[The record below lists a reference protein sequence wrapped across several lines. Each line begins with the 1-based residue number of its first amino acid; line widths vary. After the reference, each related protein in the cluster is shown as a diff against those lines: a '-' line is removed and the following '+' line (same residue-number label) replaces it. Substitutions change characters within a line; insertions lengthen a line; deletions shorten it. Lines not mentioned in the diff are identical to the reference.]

1 MGSNAPP
8 IARLAFLLACLVALC
23 AGWPAHALGA
33 EGGAIATYQGPDR
46 QQRLLDGARK
56 EGELTLYTSL
66 TVDDMA
72 ALNGAFEKKY
82 GVKVKMWRAAAD
94 KVLQRAITESRG
106 GRYDVDIIE
115 LSAPALESL
124 HREQLLARVDS
135 PHHADLIPAAVPAH
149 HEWVGSR
156 LNVFAQAYNTKLV
169 NKADLPKSFSELLDP
184 KWKGKLGIEAADEDW
199 FADVVR
205 SMGEQQ
211 GLELF
216 RRIVAVNGI
225 SVRKGHTLLTN
236 MVASGEV
243 PLALTVYNF
252 TAEQVKQKGAPLDWF
267 VLPPAVARANGV
279 AVAKRAPHP
288 YAAVLYYDFMIGE
301 DGQRILAQRDFV
313 PASRKVDTPLNKM
326 PLRIVDPTLV
336 LDESGKW
343 TRLYDEIIV
352 RQAR

>member
-1 MGSNAPP
+1 MAIERPVT
-8 IARLAFLLACLVALC
+8 ARCVAILACVVALC
-23 AGWPAHALGA
+23 AAWPTHAA
-33 EGGAIATYQGPDR
+33 SADAAAIGTYTGPDR
-46 QQRLLDGARK
+46 QQRLVDGAKR

-66 TVDDMA
+66 TVEDMA
-72 ALNGAFEKKY
+72 VLNGAFEKKY
-82 GVKVKMWRAAAD
+82 GIKVKMWRAAAD
-94 KVLQRAITESRG
+94 KVLQRAVTEARG
-106 GRYDVDIIE
+106 GRYDVDVIE

-124 HREQLLARVDS
+124 HREQLLARIDS
-135 PHHADLIPAAVPAH
+135 PHQADLIAAAVPAH
-149 HEWVGSR
+149 REWVGSR
-156 LNVFAQAYNTKLV
+156 LNVFAQAYNTSLV
-169 NKADLPKSFSELLDP
+169 SKSDLPKSYADLLDP

-205 SMGEQQ
+205 SLGEQQ

-216 RRIVAVNGI
+216 RRLVATNGI

-288 YAAVLYYDFMIGE
+288 HAALLYYDFMIGE

-313 PASRKVDTPLNKM
+313 PASRKVDTPLNRM
-326 PLRIVDPTLV
+326 PLRIVDPALV